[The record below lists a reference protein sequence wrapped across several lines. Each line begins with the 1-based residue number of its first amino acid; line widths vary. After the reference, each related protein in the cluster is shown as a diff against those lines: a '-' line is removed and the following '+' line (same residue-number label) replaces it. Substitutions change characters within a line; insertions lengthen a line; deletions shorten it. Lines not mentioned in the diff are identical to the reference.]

1 MKVLLINPM
10 ITRHRRDL
18 EYPLNLIH
26 LAAGLKD
33 SPAGISVTLLDLT
46 LEYFERKLDG
56 VPPVRAQELC
66 VKRAWQES
74 GPFDLVGIS
83 GFCDNFH
90 LSVRLAEF
98 VKNKF
103 SVPVVMGGPHATF
116 VAEDILRAFPFV
128 DYVIRNDGVGPLRKL
143 CELPAGGEFDAVPAL
158 VYRDPGTGRVRKNP
172 RADGAPD
179 VMSVSPDY
187 GLIPLERYLKINP
200 SCLITILAGTG
211 CPFQCTYCSTSLM
224 WDRRYRVLPPKAIAA
239 IMRRL
244 KKKFPDANYS
254 LVHDNLLCGKKFAL
268 ELCSELKKVGVSW
281 GSSSRLEHIAGDRDL
296 MLKLKAAGCRGL
308 FVGIETGSAEMQR
321 VTGKKVDLST
331 VVPFA
336 RDCAALGFSPVFSF
350 ILGFPEETDEDRDK
364 TLRLAFYLR
373 VLQAE
378 RVNLCH
384 LFPLPG
390 TAIAEKGPFSPGK
403 KSTYRPPQLAADAR
417 TRKLVY
423 EFPYIFR
430 SFWSLPDRPGR
441 TALLPSATQA
451 LHGYGVDHYR
461 SFNYLFRRAGV
472 RPSALFGVLGREASQ
487 GEIFK
492 TIKRLAGRENYEV
505 FSELFRYEV
514 RLNRLVGSRD
524 SGKPAAPPEYEE
536 GRKYSLTGKIA
547 LFRSSINIPS
557 YLGTELPAAAAAPA
571 GQETLLCLVDGG
583 KEVETF
589 EIQRDLFSAL
599 NKMRAGRGCTPRAL
613 LSAIREKKARLLV
626 ERSLRRLLK
635 MGALSYA

>member
-26 LAAGLKD
+26 LASGLKD

-56 VPPVRAQELC
+56 VPPARAQELC
-66 VKRAWQES
+66 VKRVWRDS

-98 VKNKF
+98 VKKNF
-103 SVPVVMGGPHATF
+103 HVPVVLGGPHATF
-116 VAEDILRAFPFV
+116 VAEDVLRAFPFV

-143 CELPAGGEFDAVPAL
+143 CEVPAGGGLEAVPAL
-158 VYRDPGTGRVRKNP
+158 VYRDQETGRVRKNP

-200 SCLITILAGTG
+200 SCLITVLAGTG

-268 ELCSELKKVGVSW
+268 ELCAELKKVGVSW
-281 GSSSRLEHIAGDRDL
+281 GSSSRLEHIAGDRAL

-308 FVGIETGSAEMQR
+308 FIGIETGSAAMQR

-336 RDCAALGFSPVFSF
+336 RDCAAQGLSPVFSF

-364 TLRLAFYLR
+364 TLQLAFYLR

-403 KSTYRPPQLAADAR
+403 RATYRLPQLAADAR
-417 TRKLVY
+417 TRKLV
-423 EFPYIFR
+423 EEHPYIFR

-441 TALLPSATQA
+441 TALLPSATLA

-461 SFNYLFRRAGV
+461 SFNYLFSRAGV
-472 RPSALFGVLGREASQ
+472 RPSALFGVLGRESSQ
-487 GEIFK
+487 GEIFRE
-492 TIKRLAGRENYEV
+492 IKRLSGRENYKI
-505 FSELFRYEV
+505 FSELFRYEA

-524 SGKPAAPPEYEE
+524 SGKPAAPPKYEE
-536 GRKYSLTGKIA
+536 GRKYALTGKIA
-547 LFRSSINIPS
+547 LFRSSVNIPS
-557 YLGTELPAAAAAPA
+557 YLGTELPDSVAAPA
-571 GQETLLCLVDGG
+571 GGETLLCLVDGG
-583 KEVETF
+583 KEVEAF
-589 EIQRDLFSAL
+589 EIQEELFSVL
-599 NKMRAGRGCTPRAL
+599 NEMRGVRGVTPRAL
-613 LSAIREKKARLLV
+613 LSGILEKKARLV
-626 ERSLRRLLK
+626 VGHSLRRLLK
-635 MGALSYA
+635 MGALAYA